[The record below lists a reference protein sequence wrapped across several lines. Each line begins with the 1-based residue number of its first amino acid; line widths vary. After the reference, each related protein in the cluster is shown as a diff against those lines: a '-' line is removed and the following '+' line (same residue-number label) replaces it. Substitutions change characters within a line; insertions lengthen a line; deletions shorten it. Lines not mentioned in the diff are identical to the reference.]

1 MDEYFVP
8 AGERA
13 EMLRSHMGLVTALI
27 DGAPEVWKSQIGSIV
42 AEQADASRGDI
53 AVFAGR
59 MAKQIEAGARVTHGV
74 IKLLASRL
82 GISEA
87 EANRIVAEAYGE
99 LGPDDMG

>member
-8 AGERA
+8 ADERA

-27 DGAPEVWKSQIGSIV
+27 DGSPEVWKSQIGSIV
-42 AEQADASRGDI
+42 AEQAEAPRGDI
-53 AVFAGR
+53 AVLAGR

-74 IKLLASRL
+74 IKLLAVRL